1 MNAVVAISPP
11 APTREWLTSRTF
23 DFVIEP
29 HDITVS
35 RTFLFHASGSVAGY
49 SHPNERFWDIDGETV
64 RILDHNGRP
73 TCVMKTR
80 LAEGGRLQ
88 LAGTYCGP
96 LPNEGDPRSTHV
108 LRENASDDHG
118 KIQSFDLFD
127 TLVARRCY
135 DPLEVFRAVEVKSGV
150 AGFAERRHL
159 VEMSI
164 FGRQDYGLDDIYASL
179 VAEGL
184 VTEATAG
191 MLCMMELEEEWDTL
205 FPIQEVVAFVNPGD
219 IIISDMYLPYEFV
232 QRILKEKCGLE
243 NELYLSNY
251 GKHQRK
257 IWPDV
262 MAKHAIRC
270 HYGDNLHADVVG
282 ASEVGIQPMY
292 VSISKWSAT
301 ETILHQAGLSA
312 YAHAVRRLRLG
323 IHHREPQIANALKAQ
338 ASINI
343 PLMILGSLWIR
354 QLAATFEADRILTC
368 ARDCNLWHEMLVS
381 SHFARTGMPHA
392 RYLKISRTLCH
403 DGREEFEAYLRSNM
417 GERNLLVDMVG
428 TGQSLNSLVDR
439 LDLRGRLRP
448 CILVADPVAARN
460 PAALDFLLLKDFMGY
475 RLFIEALNAS
485 LDGSA
490 AAAVF
495 DHQGLRI
502 VTQPNEFGPLMQRII
517 TLSRN
522 LFGEF
527 LVDLDGVLPPKE
539 MPSIDT
545 LQAAAE
551 GIVAQLPEQVMK
563 LQPIW
568 SEQGKNL
575 ARTNLIAAE

>member
-23 DFVIEP
+23 DFVIEE

-35 RTFLFHASGSVAGY
+35 RTFLFHPSGSIAGY
-49 SHPNERFWDIDGETV
+49 SHPNERFWDLEGETV

-73 TCVMKTR
+73 TCVMTAR
-80 LAEGGRLQ
+80 TAETGAVELFGL
-88 LAGTYCGP
+88 YCGP
-96 LPNEGDPRSTHV
+96 LPNQADARSTHL
-108 LRENASDDHG
+108 LRENASGDHG

-135 DPLEVFRAVEVKSGV
+135 DPLEVFRSVEVKSGI

-164 FGRQDYGLDDIYASL
+164 FGRQDYGLDDIYALL
-179 VAEGL
+179 VGEGF
-184 VTEATAG
+184 VTEATAT
-191 MLCMMELEEEWDTL
+191 LLRILELEEEWSTL
-205 FPIQEVVAFVNPGD
+205 FPIQEVVAFVNAGD
-219 IIISDMYLPYEFV
+219 IIISDMYLPYDFV
-232 QRILKEKCGLE
+232 RRILTEKCGLE

-262 MAKHAIRC
+262 LAKHAIRC

-301 ETILHQAGLSA
+301 ETILHEAGLAA
-312 YAHAVRRLRLG
+312 YAHAARRLRLG
-323 IHHREPQIANALKAQ
+323 IHHPQPQITHALKAQ

-343 PLMILGSLWIR
+343 PLMLLGSLWIR
-354 QLAATFEADRILTC
+354 QVAATFDADRLLTC
-368 ARDCNLWHEMLVS
+368 ARDCNLWHDMLVS
-381 SHFARTGMPHA
+381 GHFARAGMPPA

-403 DGREEFEAYLRSNM
+403 EGSQAFEAYLRSNM
-417 GERNLLVDMVG
+417 GERSLLVDMVG
-428 TGQSLNSLVDR
+428 TGQSLTALVDR

-448 CILVADPVAARN
+448 CILVADPIAARN
-460 PAALDFLLLKDFMGY
+460 PGALDVLLLKDFMGY

-502 VTQPNEFGPLMQRII
+502 VTQPNEFGPLMQRIV

-527 LVDLDGVLPPKE
+527 LADLESVQPPKE
-539 MPSIDT
+539 MPSIAV
-545 LQAAAE
+545 LQAAAD

-563 LQPIW
+563 LEPIW

-575 ARTNLIAAE
+575 ARSNLIAAE